1 MKKLTLM
8 IFVLITCAS
17 FFTFVS
23 AEAVTDEIY
32 IHYYRY
38 GSDYTNWNVWAWQTS
53 PEALEGTSF
62 VFAEDDT
69 DVAFNYGGVVAKISL
84 SEAFPDATAF
94 GFIVRRGDWA
104 EKDIDSDRLVIIPE
118 TTEDGV
124 LHIYLVEGD
133 SRVGISMS
141 DVNGPDKSPKFKN
154 AYFSEMNTIVF
165 SATETLEVSNIV
177 VKADEVEIATSS
189 IVVDETSGTIT
200 LPDNLDFAKKYTVE
214 AVFSDLST
222 NDFSVTFDG
231 IYDSDEFEA
240 AYAYEGDDLGAYPSN
255 FGTTFRVWA
264 PVSEQVVL
272 NLYDT
277 GTPESYGGTDVP
289 VKTVIMT
296 PDVKGT
302 FYHEE
307 PGNLHGTYYTYSVTN
322 GTVTNEVVDPYAK
335 STGINGVR
343 GLVVDF
349 SQINPEGFEYDSR
362 ANNMT
367 NATDAIIYEL
377 HIRDLTSD
385 SSWNGT
391 EANRARYLGLVEPG
405 TTYEGVA
412 TGFDHLVD
420 LGITHVQLLPFF
432 DFGVLDESKIDTED
446 YQSFNWGYM
455 PLNFNALEGAYS
467 ADPYDG
473 LVRVEEMKQVVTAFT
488 EANIRVNMDV
498 VYNHT
503 GLTANSNFN
512 LIVPGYYY
520 RKTASG
526 AFSNGSGTGN
536 ETASE
541 RAMMRKFMIDS
552 VTFWATEYNISG
564 FRFDLMALHDTETM
578 NLLADALHEIDP
590 TIMVYGEP
598 WTGGT
603 SPLDST
609 LAAGKTNL
617 ADMPSVAAF
626 NDDIRDGI
634 KGSVFARDQGGYVQG
649 DFSLTT
655 TTKVKYGIVG
665 GVAYPGISGSLLSNQ
680 KIWHTSPIKTINYV
694 ACHDNNTL
702 YDKLYLTLEE
712 SGKLDL
718 IPALSKQSNAIVLTS
733 QGISFIH
740 AGDEFLRSKPLETG
754 TGFDHNSYQSPD
766 SVNQIRWELK
776 TSEAG
781 SDVYNYYKGLIELR
795 LNHASFRMTEA
806 QDIIDNLDFVYE
818 DVNGLIAYTIT
829 NEASGDDFG
838 IILVAHNANEKTVRV
853 KLPTNGGW
861 VLLVNDEDAGINSL
875 DTYLGGQTLKIKANS
890 SFILYQD
897 ASIGDYNPLPTIIL
911 SISGGLLAAGGAALF
926 IILKLRKRPM
936 A

>member
-1 MKKLTLM
+1 MKKITLLL
-8 IFVLITCAS
+8 FALIACTT

-23 AEAVTDEIY
+23 AEATTDDIY
-32 IHYYRY
+32 IHYYRF
-38 GSDYTNWNVWAWQTS
+38 GADYTNWNIWVWQNT
-53 PEALEGTSF
+53 PEALEGESF
-62 VFAEDDT
+62 NFVEDDT
-69 DVAFNYGGVVAKISL
+69 NVAFNYDGVVAKISI
-84 SEAFPDATAF
+84 SDAFPDATSI
-94 GFIVRRGDWA
+94 GFIVRKGAWL
-104 EKDIDSDRLVIIPE
+104 EKDYDSDRLVVIPE
-118 TTEDGV
+118 TTEDGIFN
-124 LHIYLVEGD
+124 IYLVEGD
-133 SRVGISMS
+133 SRVGTSIN

-154 AYFSEMNTIVF
+154 AYFSEMDTIVF
-165 SATETLEVSNIV
+165 TATETLAVANIV
-177 VKADEVEIATSS
+177 VKADDVAVTTSS
-189 IVVDETSGTIT
+189 IEIDGAAGTII

-222 NDFSVTFDG
+222 NDFAVTFDG

-240 AYAYEGDDLGAYPSN
+240 AYAYEGNDLGAYPSN
-255 FGTTFRVWA
+255 SGTTFRIWA

-277 GTPESYGGTDVP
+277 GTPESFGGTDIP
-289 VKTVIMT
+289 IESVIMT
-296 PDVKGT
+296 SDVKGT

-322 GTVTNEVVDPYAK
+322 GTSTNEVVDPYAK
-335 STGINGVR
+335 STGINGFR

-349 SQINPEGFEYDSR
+349 SLINPEGFEYDSR

-377 HIRDLTSD
+377 HIRDLTSH

-432 DFGVLDESKIDTED
+432 DFGVLDESRIDTDD

-455 PLNFNALEGAYS
+455 PLNFNTLEGAYS

-617 ADMPSVAAF
+617 ADMPTVAAF

-634 KGSVFARDQGGYVQG
+634 KGSVFAREQGGYVQG
-649 DFSLTT
+649 GFSLTT
-655 TTKVKYGIVG
+655 ITKVKYGIVG
-665 GVAYPGISGSLLSNQ
+665 GVAYPGINGSLLSNP
-680 KIWHTSPIKTINYV
+680 KIWHTAPDKTINYV

-712 SGKLDL
+712 DGNLDL
-718 IPALSKQSNAIVLTS
+718 IPALSKQSYAIVLTS

-740 AGDEFLRSKPLETG
+740 AGDEFLRSKPLATG

-766 SVNQIRWELK
+766 SVNQIRWDLK

-781 SDVYNYYKGLIELR
+781 SDIYDYYKGLIEMR
-795 LNHASFRMTEA
+795 LTHSSFRMTEA

-818 DVNGLIAYTIT
+818 DVEGLIAYTIT
-829 NEASGDDFG
+829 NEASGDDLG
-838 IILVAHNANEKTVRV
+838 IILIAHNANEKNIRI

-861 VLLVNDEDAGINSL
+861 VLLVNEEDAGINAL
-875 DTYLGGQTLKIKANS
+875 DTYLGGQTLKISANS
-890 SFILYQD
+890 SYILYQD
-897 ASIGDYNPLPTIIL
+897 ASIGDYNPIPTIIL
-911 SISGGLLAAGGAALF
+911 SISGGLLVAGGAALF
-926 IILKLRKRPM
+926 IILKLRKRPI